1 MSNKTMENDSVSF
14 NLPISIK
21 MKEISTLLCCA
32 FEGGFIDWIVSSKI
46 NIGDHQMDDFGEGGK
61 FNNAKHYF
69 NPSQIIPTIPGC
81 SIVIKVEDDD
91 NEYALDLEAINKGLM
106 IMAKDHF
113 NHFADFVLENYD
125 AITGDVFLQLCLFG
139 KLIYA

>member
-113 NHFADFVLENYD
+113 KLRRNYWRRVFAIVLVWKTYLRLTDRHF
-125 AITGDVFLQLCLFG
+125 I
-139 KLIYA
+139 